1 MDNRMRI
8 RYPHGLNKDNKRVRV
23 EISRKVTN
31 LRQTPEK
38 GRNAVIITNLNENTS
53 PTKKM
58 L

>member
-1 MDNRMRI
+1 MRI